1 MKFIFLIVLLANI
14 SFFLWE
20 YNSPYLYSTLSNKT
34 RSKQKL
40 KTIFLL
46 NEVAIS
52 AENNTS
58 LPVSQLKPV
67 LPEQLNARKGAKKT
81 EAGELH
87 LPEHQEQLLLP
98 KQTFCY
104 EIGPFKDE
112 ESMNQWLT
120 LNKNTISHFLQIEK
134 NSPINPRYLVYSP
147 ATGNFEQSKKNITL
161 FQKMGVDEFWMFRKG
176 ELEVEGAISFGLFSK
191 ENRALDLQNKLSKK
205 GLETKILHTE
215 MTKTLLYLQIYTE
228 KERLKSIFNA
238 NNKPVIAN
246 CESN

>member
-20 YNSPYLYSTLSNKT
+20 YNSPYLHSTLSNKT

-40 KTIFLL
+40 KPIFLL

-67 LPEQLNARKGAKKT
+67 LPEQLNARKDAKKT
-81 EAGELH
+81 ETGELH
-87 LPEHQEQLLLP
+87 LPERQEQLLLP

-104 EIGPFKDE
+104 EIGPFKNE
-112 ESMNQWLT
+112 GSMNQWLS
-120 LNKNTISHFLQIEK
+120 LNKNTTSHFLQIEK

-147 ATGNFEQSKKNITL
+147 ATDNFEQSKQNITL

-176 ELEVEGAISFGLFSK
+176 ELEGAISFGLFSK
-191 ENRALDLQNKLSKK
+191 ENRALNLQNKLSKK

-228 KERLKSIFNA
+228 KERLKSIFNT
-238 NNKPVIAN
+238 NDKPVIAD